1 MNVAG
6 RRIFSGIQPTGVPHI
21 GNYLGA
27 IRNWVNLQNNAS
39 RNDLIIFCVVD
50 QHSCTTHQDPVQLK
64 ENVTNM
70 VAFLLACGINPNK
83 SLLFQQSKS
92 KSGNEKENSNLG
104 LFSYPV
110 LMAADILLY
119 KSTHVP
125 VGHDQ
130 LQHIELTRDLT
141 NLFNKRYNN
150 DVFPLPESI
159 LTDTARIMSLRKPQ
173 EKMSK
178 SDKMVNSRIDLTD
191 SDDTIALKIRKAVT
205 DSNSFLTHGLNERH
219 GVRNLIDILS
229 ALTDTDKSTLIERYG
244 GIEYFT
250 RNLKSDTTDALI
262 EHLKPIRNR
271 YEDIISDRAYLN
283 DILRNG
289 SEKAKEIAEET
300 MSDVHKVLGM
310 SL

>member
-1 MNVAG
+1 
-6 RRIFSGIQPTGVPHI
+6 
-21 GNYLGA
+21 
-27 IRNWVNLQNNAS
+27 
-39 RNDLIIFCVVD
+39 
-50 QHSCTTHQDPVQLK
+50 
-64 ENVTNM
+64 VTNM
-70 VAFLLACGINPNK
+70 VASLLACGIDPNK
-83 SLLFQQSKS
+83 SLLFQQSKVPHHTSLSWYLSCLAPIGQLKRMHQWKS

-130 LQHIELTRDLT
+130 LQHIELARDLT

-178 SDKMVNSRIDLTD
+178 SDKMINSRIDLTD

-205 DSNSFLTHGLNERH
+205 DSNSFITHGLNERH

-271 YEDIISDRAYLN
+271 YEDIISDKAYLN

-300 MSDVHKVLGM
+300 MSDVHKILGM